1 MSPKVRDA
9 RIEQW
14 RHDPEARVLLFT
26 SIGAVGLNLT
36 EACNVIHAVSIGKPT
51 F

>member
-1 MSPKVRDA
+1 MSPKVRDD

-14 RHDPEARVLLFT
+14 RREAEARVLLFT
-26 SIGAVGLNLT
+26 SIGAIGLNLT
-36 EACNVIHAVSIGKPT
+36 EACNVIHAVSNGKPT